1 LPIGQIERHAGW
13 VLNQGWA
20 VMNFRV
26 FLLIAAVAAFGA
38 LWSSDGRYQG
48 EQVALARLER
58 ARSSTVAV
66 PVLDHLKPQSPGNNR
81 DTGLVTFAAADGRE
95 TARVWAVLK
104 IREIFPL
111 QRTRPVRSRMIDRI
125 DPQALLARLTVAWT
139 LGLDPGNG
147 VTLLT
152 DQATRGK
159 ARLEERFCLLR
170 FRTRQAAYFTGRRAA
185 AFLRA
190 QLSATPKPGRFARI
204 IIREV
209 PIEESQAPA
218 AGGRQ
223 TR

>member
-1 LPIGQIERHAGW
+1 
-13 VLNQGWA
+13 
-20 VMNFRV
+20 MNFRV
-26 FLLIAAVAAFGA
+26 FLLIAAIAVFGA

-58 ARSSTVAV
+58 ARSSNVAV
-66 PVLDHLKPQSPGNNR
+66 AVLDRLKTQPPVDRG
-81 DTGLVTFAAADGRE
+81 GELVTFAAADAQAA
-95 TARVWAVLK
+95 ARVWAVLK

-111 QRTRPVRSRMIDRI
+111 RKMRPVRSQTVDRV
-125 DPQALLARLTVAWT
+125 DPKALLARLTIAWT

-147 VTLLT
+147 VTVLT
-152 DQATRGK
+152 DQATLAK
-159 ARLEERFCLLR
+159 VRLEERFCLLR
-170 FRTRQAAYFTGRRAA
+170 FRTRQAAYFASRRAA

-190 QLSATPKPGRFARI
+190 QISTQPKPGRFARI
-204 IIREV
+204 IIREI

>member
-1 LPIGQIERHAGW
+1 
-13 VLNQGWA
+13 
-20 VMNFRV
+20 MNFRV
-26 FLLIAAVAAFGA
+26 FLLIAAIAVFGA

-58 ARSSTVAV
+58 ARSSNVAV
-66 PVLDHLKPQSPGNNR
+66 AVLDRLKTQPPVNR
-81 DTGLVTFAAADGRE
+81 GGELVTFAAADAQAA
-95 TARVWAVLK
+95 ARVWAALK

-111 QRTRPVRSRMIDRI
+111 QKMRSVRSRTMDRV
-125 DPQALLARLTVAWT
+125 DPKALLARLTIAWT

-147 VTLLT
+147 VTVLT
-152 DQATRGK
+152 DQATLAK
-159 ARLEERFCLLR
+159 VRLEERFCLLR
-170 FRTRQAAYFTGRRAA
+170 FRTRQAAYFASRRAA

-190 QLSATPKPGRFARI
+190 QFSARSKPGRFARI

>member
-1 LPIGQIERHAGW
+1 
-13 VLNQGWA
+13 
-20 VMNFRV
+20 MNFRV
-26 FLLIAAVAAFGA
+26 FLLIAAIAVFGA

-58 ARSSTVAV
+58 ARSSNVAV
-66 PVLDHLKPQSPGNNR
+66 AVLDRLRPQSPGNIR
-81 DTGLVTFAAADGRE
+81 GGELVTFAA
-95 TARVWAVLK
+95 ARVWAVLK
-104 IREIFPL
+104 LREIFPL
-111 QRTRPVRSRMIDRI
+111 QETRSVPSRTIDRI
-125 DPQALLARLTVAWT
+125 DPKALLARLTVAWT

-147 VTLLT
+147 VTVLT
-152 DQATRGK
+152 DQATLAK

-170 FRTRQAAYFTGRRAA
+170 FRTRQAAYFASRRAA

-218 AGGRQ
+218 PGGRL

>member
-1 LPIGQIERHAGW
+1 
-13 VLNQGWA
+13 
-20 VMNFRV
+20 MNFRV
-26 FLLIAAVAAFGA
+26 FLLIAAIAVFGA

-58 ARSSTVAV
+58 ARSSNVAV
-66 PVLDHLKPQSPGNNR
+66 AVLNHVRPQSPSNTRG
-81 DTGLVTFAAADGRE
+81 GALVTFAVGDTQAAV
-95 TARVWAVLK
+95 RVWAVLRL
-104 IREIFPL
+104 REVFPI
-111 QRTRPVRSRMIDRI
+111 QKTRPVRSRIVDRV
-125 DPQALLARLTVAWT
+125 DPKALLARLIVAWT

-147 VTLLT
+147 VTVLT
-152 DQATRGK
+152 DQATLAK

-170 FRTRQAAYFTGRRAA
+170 FRTRQAAYFASRRAA